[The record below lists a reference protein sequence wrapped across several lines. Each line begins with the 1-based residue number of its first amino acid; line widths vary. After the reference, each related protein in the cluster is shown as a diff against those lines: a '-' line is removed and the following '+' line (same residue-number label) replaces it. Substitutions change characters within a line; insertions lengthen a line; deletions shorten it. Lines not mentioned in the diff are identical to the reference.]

1 MPRQVKRY
9 GWIPDVPDVRDHL
22 FSAPLPTLLTLP
34 PKSDLRAKCPPVLDQ
49 GQLGS
54 CTANAIAN
62 AHLFDQMKQKAL
74 DAFAPSRL
82 FIYYNERVMEHTV
95 SEDSGAMIRDGI
107 KSISKQGVC
116 PESMWPYVV
125 SKFATK
131 PTAGCYKAALDH
143 QAVSYQRVLQNLMQ
157 MKGCIAS
164 GFNPLPTLSGS
175 TVSASK
181 ALELVVASLL
191 VYLMP
196 ILAVACIG
204 LLLSALTRNSAAAIV
219 GTLMVS
225 LLIQLI
231 GILPGLGGLRPYLL
245 SEQFNAWQGLLRTP
259 ADWAPVIRSA
269 WVCALY
275 GLPAL
280 FAAYVVFLRRDVA
293 GG

>member
-62 AHLFDQMKQKAL
+62 AHLFDQMKQKAA
-74 DAFAPSRL
+74 DTFAPSRL

-164 GFNPLPTLSGS
+164 GFPFVVGFAVYESFESDAVARTGTVPLPAPTEAVIGGHA
-175 TVSASK
+175 V
-181 ALELVVASLL
+181 
-191 VYLMP
+191 
-196 ILAVACIG
+196 LAVGYDDAKQRFHMMNSWG
-204 LLLSALTRNSAAAIV
+204 AGWGDKGFFTMPYAYLTDEDLSADFWTIRIV
-219 GTLMVS
+219 EV
-225 LLIQLI
+225 
-231 GILPGLGGLRPYLL
+231 
-245 SEQFNAWQGLLRTP
+245 
-259 ADWAPVIRSA
+259 
-269 WVCALY
+269 
-275 GLPAL
+275 
-280 FAAYVVFLRRDVA
+280 
-293 GG
+293 